1 MEQEATDDSWGP
13 RCTLG
18 YAFGALADTVNA
30 LALTASYLLGLGS
43 TALAARLVGKRF
55 LELGPDAGV
64 PSYWEPADQGSAPR
78 ERYYRQY

>member
-13 RCTLG
+13 RRALG
-18 YAFGALADTVNA
+18 YAFGAMANTVNT
-30 LALTASYLLGLGS
+30 LALTVAYFLGLGT
-43 TALAARLVGKRF
+43 TAFAARLVGKRF

-64 PSYWEPADQGSAPR
+64 PSYWEPTDQGIAPQ